1 MSRRGL
7 TLWCTLLVVGVIASS
22 SWAQEEAKK
31 DATPTDKPAAAKDA
45 TYKVKQAP
53 FKIEVELSGIFEAD
67 QTWPVVLRPDSYS
80 SFTVVKAVPHG
91 KRVQKGETLVWLDMK
106 DIDQQLQD
114 LEQTLQ
120 LNKLSQQL
128 AKTDMELLKT
138 TVPLDLEAAARTKRI
153 ADEDLNYFLKINRAF
168 EEQSAEF
175 SLKSSRQSLEYAEE
189 ELKQLE
195 EMYNADD
202 LTEETEEIV
211 LKRAR
216 NDVER
221 SKFYLKSSEMRSK
234 KALEQDIPREEQELT
249 EAARRAEITLTK
261 SRATLPTQLE
271 KQQIENAK
279 LLLANKRAEEKLKEL
294 MKDRELMAVQSPAEG
309 YVYYGRCT
317 RGKWS
322 GVDSVTAQLEEGG
335 KLPPQNVFM
344 TIVNPRPLHIRAEV
358 PEKDLYRL
366 ERGRK
371 GTAVPAGYPDLKLDA
386 TVDFVSSFPIGM
398 GIFDAQVKVNLGE
411 QAKPVVPGM
420 SCKLTLVAYDK
431 QDAITVPAAAVF
443 EDEAKGTR
451 DIVFVKMGEATPE
464 KRNVVIGQKTQQQWE
479 VVEGLQVGEEIL
491 LSKPDAP

>member
-1 MSRRGL
+1 MYLARRFH
-7 TLWCTLLVVGVIASS
+7 VGVIASS

-31 DATPTDKPAAAKDA
+31 DATPTDKPAATKDA

-53 FKIEVELSGIFEAD
+53 FKIEVDLSGVFEAD

-80 SFTVVKAVPHG
+80 SFTVVKAVPPG

-114 LEQTLQ
+114 LEHTLQ

-138 TVPLDLEAAARTKRI
+138 TVPLDLESAARTKRI

-168 EEQSAEF
+168 EEESAEF

-195 EMYNADD
+195 KMYNADD

-221 SKFYLKSSEMRSK
+221 SKFYLKSSELRSK
-234 KALEQDIPREEQELT
+234 KALDQDIPREEQELT
-249 EAARRAEITLTK
+249 EAAQRAEIALAK
-261 SRATLPTQLE
+261 SKATLPTQLE

-294 MKDRELMAVQSPAEG
+294 MKDREMMAVQSPAEG

-322 GVDSVTAQLEEGG
+322 GVDSVAGTTGRRG
-335 KLPPQNVFM
+335 K
-344 TIVNPRPLHIRAEV
+344 
-358 PEKDLYRL
+358 
-366 ERGRK
+366 
-371 GTAVPAGYPDLKLDA
+371 
-386 TVDFVSSFPIGM
+386 
-398 GIFDAQVKVNLGE
+398 
-411 QAKPVVPGM
+411 
-420 SCKLTLVAYDK
+420 
-431 QDAITVPAAAVF
+431 AAAAKRLH
-443 EDEAKGTR
+443 DDRQPPPLAHSSRKCLKRTCIAWSEA
-451 DIVFVKMGEATPE
+451 
-464 KRNVVIGQKTQQQWE
+464 
-479 VVEGLQVGEEIL
+479 
-491 LSKPDAP
+491 